1 MDYLKS
7 FFQDEL
13 TTDDR
18 QPLFEFTIPG
28 SEGKFGL
35 FAPGGLLWQQLV
47 LVSDAACFML
57 MLHVAQ
63 QTRAALAAD
72 ECNI

>member
-13 TTDDR
+13 ITDDR

-35 FAPGGLLWQQLV
+35 FAPGGALWQQLV
-47 LVSDAACFML
+47 IVSNVVR
-57 MLHVAQ
+57 VA
-63 QTRAALAAD
+63 LLED
-72 ECNI
+72 E

>member
-28 SEGKFGL
+28 SEGNFGV
-35 FAPGGLLWQQLV
+35 FAPGGALWQQLV
-47 LVSDAACFML
+47 VVSDVVRSL
-57 MLHVAQ
+57 L
-63 QTRAALAAD
+63 LKD
-72 ECNI
+72 E